1 MISADVLLHLL
12 ARYGVDPARLR
23 QQEPRDLLVRGL
35 GHRDAI
41 NQQQHIPAP
50 VLQARPG
57 V

>member
-1 MISADVLLHLL
+1 
-12 ARYGVDPARLR
+12 
-23 QQEPRDLLVRGL
+23 VRGL